1 MTFQREKSA
10 PTCWYPAGAG
20 GMWLNYL
27 VWCHKTQQTA
37 PGYLPHFE
45 LPSLRSI
52 FPNIES
58 NLGFLLHDH
67 DPNSAVIR
75 LGSHRAWF
83 NFYLNLN
90 TKKECADAEGL
101 YSETVKFLNYKKLP
115 VNFNLEWT
123 LIWTDP
129 EKFINDLNA
138 LHDFKLSYNTH
149 VATAFEQYR
158 HSCYLP
164 DLKSTEFQQTLLYQ
178 QWHQAIADLHP
189 NDPELVETIINDL
202 YWPG

>member
-1 MTFQREKSA
+1 MIVDPPKF
-10 PTCWYPAGAG
+10 WYPAGAG

-27 VWCHKTQQTA
+27 IWCNTTQQTI

-45 LPSLRSI
+45 LPSLRLI
-52 FPNIES
+52 VPEFPHY
-58 NLGFLLHDH
+58 LGFVIHDR

-90 TKKECADAEGL
+90 TKKECADADGL
-101 YSETVKFLNYKKLP
+101 YSETVKFLNFRSKP

-123 LIWTDP
+123 RIWTDP
-129 EKFINDLNA
+129 EQFINDLNA
-138 LHDFKLSYNTH
+138 VHNFKITYNKHTE
-149 VATAFEQYR
+149 TAFDQYR

-164 DLKSTEFQQTLLYQ
+164 DLNSADFQQTLLYR
-178 QWHQAIADLHP
+178 QWYQAIFDSTNQDH
-189 NDPELVETIINDL
+189 NKTIELINEL